1 MAKILSQDEIDA
13 LLTTVS
19 TGDEDIENDKRD
31 DDKLRSITAYDFK
44 HPNRVSKDQIRTL
57 ENMHDNFAGHYASTL
72 SAIMRTIVDVD
83 LVSVDQITYSEFI
96 MSLVT
101 PSCSYTFSCEPLEAV
116 SLVDFN
122 PTLTF
127 SFIDRMFGGN
137 GKILENER
145 ELTGIE
151 RSVMTRLVHKLYR
164 DLETSWENIV
174 EISVEQKSFETNPQ
188 FIQIVPPGE
197 TVVVVSFQIKLF
209 QSTGLLTICYPYVSL
224 EPIITKL
231 SAQNWIDATKK
242 KNLDSDRFLNLYNI
256 KKVDAQIS
264 ANLLTTNIKMKDF
277 LDLKIND
284 IIPSEIKSSAPIDI
298 YVNRRKKY
306 TGQPGLSGKKKAF
319 QIIDFYE
326 EEDMDLKLDIDELEN
341 KKTEDM
347 EVELHG

>member
-1 MAKILSQDEIDA
+1 MAKILSQEEIDA

-19 TGDEDIENDKRD
+19 TGDSNVEEDSIG
-31 DDKLRSITAYDFK
+31 DDKLKSIIAYDFK

-72 SAIMRTIVDVD
+72 SALMRTIVDVD

-101 PSCSYTFSCEPLEAV
+101 PSCSYTFSAEPMDAV
-116 SLVDFN
+116 CLVDFN

-137 GKILENER
+137 GKILETER

-151 RSVMTRLVHKLYR
+151 RSVMTRLANKLYR
-164 DLETSWENIV
+164 DMERAWENIV
-174 EISVEQKSFETNPQ
+174 KITVEQKSFETNPQ

-242 KNLDSDRFLNLYNI
+242 KNLDSDRNINLYNLKEVNAEI
-256 KKVDAQIS
+256 AAQ
-264 ANLLTTNIKMKDF
+264 LLTTDIKMKEF
-277 LDLKIND
+277 LRLKVND
-284 IIPSEIKSSAPIDI
+284 IIPSETKINAPIDI
-298 YVNRRKKY
+298 FVNHRKKY
-306 TGQPGLSGKKKAF
+306 IGKPGLSGKKRAF
-319 QIIDFYE
+319 QLIGFCE
-326 EEDMDLKLDIDELEN
+326 EKE
-341 KKTEDM
+341 M
-347 EVELHG
+347 EVT

>member
-1 MAKILSQDEIDA
+1 VAKILSQDEIDA

-19 TGDEDIENDKRD
+19 TGDVGREEESYE
-31 DDKLRSITAYDFK
+31 DDKLRSIIAYDFK

-101 PSCSYTFSCEPLEAV
+101 PSCTYTFSAEPMDAV
-116 SLVDFN
+116 CLVDFN

-137 GKILENER
+137 GKILETER

-151 RSVMTRLVHKLYR
+151 RSVMSRLVQKLFR
-164 DLETSWENIV
+164 DMERAWDNIV
-174 EISVEQKSFETNPQ
+174 KINIAQKSFETNPQ

-242 KNLDSDRFLNLYNI
+242 KNLDSDRGINLFNLNNVNAELT
-256 KKVDAQIS
+256 AQ
-264 ANLLTTNIKMKDF
+264 LLTTNVKLKDF
-277 LDLKIND
+277 LELKLND
-284 IIPSEIKSSAPIDI
+284 IIPSEKKINHPIDI
-298 YVNRRKKY
+298 FVNRRKKFIAH
-306 TGQPGLSGKKKAF
+306 PGLSGKKRAF
-319 QIIDFYE
+319 QITDYF
-326 EEDMDLKLDIDELEN
+326 EDEK
-341 KKTEDM
+341 M
-347 EVELHG
+347 EVK

>member
-19 TGDEDIENDKRD
+19 SGGGEAQDESLEDE
-31 DDKLRSITAYDFK
+31 KLRSIIAYDFK

-57 ENMHDNFAGHYASTL
+57 ENLHENFSGHYGSSLST
-72 SAIMRTIVDVD
+72 IMRTIVDVD

-101 PSCSYTFSCEPLEAV
+101 PSCTYTFSSLPLDAV

-137 GKILENER
+137 GKILETER

-151 RSVMTRLVHKLYR
+151 RAVMGRLAERLYR
-164 DLETSWENIV
+164 DMEKSWENIV
-174 EISVEQKSFETNPQ
+174 QIEVEQKSFETNPQ

-209 QSTGLLTICYPYVSL
+209 QSTGLLTVCYPYVSL
-224 EPIITKL
+224 EPIIGKL

-242 KNLDSDRFLNLYNI
+242 KNLDEDRQVNLDNLQSINANI
-256 KKVDAQIS
+256 RAE
-264 ANLLTTNIKMKDF
+264 LLKTDIRVEDF
-277 LDLKIND
+277 LRLKVGDVIPSKKKINEL
-284 IIPSEIKSSAPIDI
+284 IEI
-298 YVNRRKKY
+298 YVQKRRKFSAK
-306 TGQPGLSGKKKAF
+306 PGLSGKAKAF
-319 QIIDFYE
+319 QIVDVYE
-326 EEDMDLKLDIDELEN
+326 EIVEEL
-341 KKTEDM
+341 
-347 EVELHG
+347 V

>member
-19 TGDEDIENDKRD
+19 TGDDVIDDDSFD
-31 DDKLRSITAYDFK
+31 DDKMRSVIAYDFK
-44 HPNRVSKDQIRTL
+44 HPNRVSKDQIRTI

-101 PSCSYTFSCEPLEAV
+101 PSCTYTFGADPLDAV
-116 SLVDFN
+116 NLVDFN

-127 SFIDRMFGGN
+127 AFIDRMFGGN
-137 GKILENER
+137 GKILETER

-151 RSVMTRLVHKLYR
+151 KSVMARLVNKLYH
-164 DLETSWENIV
+164 DLERSWENIV
-174 EISVEQKSFETNPQ
+174 QIDIDQKSYETNPQ

-197 TVVVVSFQIKLF
+197 TVVVVSFQVKLF
-209 QSTGLLTICYPYVSL
+209 QSTGLLTVCYPYVAL

-242 KNLDSDRFLNLYNI
+242 KNLDADRVLNLFNLQKVNTDISAVLLDTDIKVRDFLNLRI
-256 KKVDAQIS
+256 G
-264 ANLLTTNIKMKDF
+264 
-277 LDLKIND
+277 D
-284 IIPSEIKSSAPIDI
+284 IIPSEKKSSEPIDI
-298 YVNRRKKY
+298 YVNHRKKY
-306 TGQPGLSGKKKAF
+306 IGNPGLSGKKKAVQVLEYF
-319 QIIDFYE
+319 EEGEPDYSE
-326 EEDMDLKLDIDELEN
+326 EEKKDI
-341 KKTEDM
+341 DM
-347 EVELHG
+347 EVTA

>member
-19 TGDEDIENDKRD
+19 TGDSEQDFDAVD
-31 DDKLRSITAYDFK
+31 DGKLRSIITYDFK

-57 ENMHDNFAGHYASTL
+57 ENLHDNFAGHYGSTL

-83 LVSVDQITYSEFI
+83 LVSVDQITYSEFV

-101 PSCSYTFSCEPLEAV
+101 PSCTYTFSAEPLEAV

-137 GKILENER
+137 GKILETER

-151 RSVMTRLVHKLYR
+151 RSVMGRLAQKLYSNIER
-164 DLETSWENIV
+164 AWENIV
-174 EISVEQKSFETNPQ
+174 PLKILQNSFETNPQ

-209 QSTGLLTICYPYVSL
+209 QSTGLLTFCYPYVAL
-224 EPIITKL
+224 EPIINKL

-242 KNLDSDRFLNLYNI
+242 KTQDSDRATNRRNLER
-256 KKVDAQIS
+256 VSTDLA
-264 ANLLTTNIKMKDF
+264 ANLLSTDLKVRDF
-277 LDLKIND
+277 LDLKVND
-284 IIPSEIKSSAPIDI
+284 VIPSEHKIAQPIDI
-298 YVNRRKKY
+298 YVNQKKKY
-306 TGQPGLSGKKKAF
+306 VGRAGLSGKKRAV
-319 QIIDFYE
+319 QILEFV
-326 EEDMDLKLDIDELEN
+326 ED
-341 KKTEDM
+341 DM
-347 EVELHG
+347 EVTDNE